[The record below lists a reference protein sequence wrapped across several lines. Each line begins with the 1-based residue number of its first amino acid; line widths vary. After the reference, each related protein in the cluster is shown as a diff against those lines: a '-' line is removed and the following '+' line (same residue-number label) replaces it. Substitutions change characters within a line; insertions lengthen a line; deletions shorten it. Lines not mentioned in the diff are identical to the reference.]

1 MFIDDCIL
9 RENLPRD
16 STQNRYGMCL
26 SCADGLNV
34 NQSCSARDFCSPL
47 DPCSANSVSCTST
60 ASGALCTCQPGYS
73 GATCQHDID
82 ECASQPCQ
90 NGAECLDMIDEYMC
104 NCSLGFSG
112 QPRTCRRRFLFCFV
126 FVVFFYILSCISSP
140 YNPKGQPFH
149 FTRVGVLATRALLSH
164 L

>member
-1 MFIDDCIL
+1 
-9 RENLPRD
+9 
-16 STQNRYGMCL
+16 MCVF
-26 SCADGLNV
+26 CADGLNV
-34 NQSCSARDFCSPL
+34 NQSCSARDFCLPL

-104 NCSLGFSG
+104 DCSLGFSG
-112 QPRTCRRRFLFCFV
+112 QQRTCRRHFRFCFAFCFV
-126 FVVFFYILSCISSP
+126 ILYLVMHVIAVQSRGTAVLLYTRRRACYPCIIVTSLTS
-140 YNPKGQPFH
+140 Q
-149 FTRVGVLATRALLSH
+149 RLLQVLTARLRSTTV
-164 L
+164 